1 MSAEE
6 INKDLDVLVEEELEE
21 QVYTTKIDY
30 AEFKAV
36 CDSVVTDLSF
46 ATEYQKMVFCW
57 YKVNPDQNKRIEL
70 VNFDGSILGEDVD
83 FLRKHGISIENKVSS
98 VGIAREY
105 VLIVDHKHVKDKV
118 IKAYVENYIK
128 DNIPKGKVPTS
139 VTMYPVYNS
148 LDAHREDLGLIME
161 TLYNYVIEK
170 LGPEELENYTV
181 RMVDNTGRISVNCL
195 DRQQSLFEE
204 KMYDLAILQ
213 SQQKYAEH
221 GRTDVIDITSLV
233 LSIRTNLGSVP
244 IKILFKNII
253 DKILAVATDKSVL
266 YYNRKRG
273 TEGDELHFNNLS
285 VFMAYKYNIPSLA
298 VDTFNTII
306 KTTRLCF
313 NRHKSIL
320 ADQIDYILNLPTF
333 MVRPSLF
340 GPQSMLTLSREVKLK
355 LAMVPL
361 NEINTGEIYYQT
373 VEFPSNEYK
382 ILDVNSNELFNLY
395 KDNYDEFIANH
406 DQLLDVLNR
415 FRARLEGNKIL
426 HLLNTFFLQDSNG
439 EIYVA
444 TVEVFNF
451 KVIGKGYNYGLGMVT
466 ETVIDNLDELGN
478 WLPTDMLTD
487 GKQLKQDLVPK
498 IFYDHTLP
506 IHIESAIEQGLSEDV
521 LSLRNEILR
530 EMQQMD
536 IETVHE
542 MRGERLGTLQLTQE
556 QIVKLLNA
564 IDELDT
570 DNLEEAYVSVPD
582 IIGVLELDSVQS
594 YKLMGVDELS
604 YDYCLEVLEI
614 DEVKFNRTLTLEDY
628 LIYVYGEQYLTN
640 LDHRD
645 FVSICLN
652 YIDCRAFR
660 KDVLVDELR
669 KLNVNDKLNVFG
681 CFDPI
686 LRHTR
691 GLIELTEDN
700 FARR

>member
-1 MSAEE
+1 MSTEE

-21 QVYTTKIDY
+21 QTYITKIDY
-30 AEFKAV
+30 SEFKAV
-36 CDSVVTDLSF
+36 CDSVNTDLSF

-70 VNFDGSILGEDVD
+70 INFDDSILGEDVE
-83 FLRKHGISIENKVSS
+83 FLRKHGISIENKATSIGVT
-98 VGIAREY
+98 REY

-128 DNIPKGKVPTS
+128 DNIPKGKIPTS
-139 VTMYPVYNS
+139 VTMYPIYKS
-148 LDAHREDLGLIME
+148 LDSHREDLGLIME

-181 RMVDNTGRISVNCL
+181 RMVDNSGRISVNCL

-213 SQQKYAEH
+213 SQQKHAEH
-221 GRTDVIDITSLV
+221 GKTNVIDVTSLV
-233 LSIRTNLGSVP
+233 LGIRSNLGNTP
-244 IKILFKNII
+244 LKILFKNVI
-253 DKILAVATDKSVL
+253 DRILSIADEKSVL
-266 YYNRKRG
+266 YYNKKEG

-298 VDTFNTII
+298 IDTFNTII

-340 GPQSMLTLSREVKLK
+340 GPQNMLTLSREVKLK

-373 VEFPSNEYK
+373 VEFPSSEYK
-382 ILDVNSNELFNLY
+382 ILDVNSNELFNMY
-395 KDNYDEFIANH
+395 RDNYDEFIANH

-415 FRARLEGNKIL
+415 FRMRLEGNKIL
-426 HLLNTFFLQDSNG
+426 HLLNTFFLQDNNG

-444 TVEVFNF
+444 TVEVFDF

-466 ETVIDNLDELGN
+466 ETLIDNLDELGN

-487 GKQLKQDLVPK
+487 GKQLKQDLVPLV
-498 IFYDHTLP
+498 FYDHTLP
-506 IHIESAIEQGLSEDV
+506 MHLQSAIEQELSEDV
-521 LSLRNEILR
+521 LALRNEILL
-530 EMQQMD
+530 EMQESD
-536 IETVHE
+536 IESLDE
-542 MRGERLGTLQLTQE
+542 LNNERLGILKLDKK
-556 QIVKLLNA
+556 QIIKLLNA
-564 IDELDT
+564 IDELNVD
-570 DNLEEAYVSVPD
+570 DLEEAYVSVPD
-582 IIGVLELDSVQS
+582 IIAVLELDVVQS
-594 YKLMGVDELS
+594 YKLMGVDTLS
-604 YDYCLEVLEI
+604 YDYCLDVLDI
-614 DEVKFNRTLTLEDY
+614 DEVKFNKTLTLEDY

-645 FVSICLN
+645 FISICLN

-660 KDVLVDELR
+660 KEVLVDELR

-691 GLIELTEDN
+691 GLIELTEEN